1 MSNLISF
8 TDRARERAAGES
20 ARLVAE
26 RLALDAPTR
35 DRIVRTTMALV
46 RNGCSA
52 AWALRTAHRHA
63 RRAAAHCL
71 EPA

>member
-26 RLALDAPTR
+26 RLALDTAAR
-35 DRIVRTTMALV
+35 DRIVSTTKALV
-46 RNGCSA
+46 RKGCSA
-52 AWALRTAHRHA
+52 AWAVRVAHRDA
-63 RRAAAHCL
+63 RRAAAHSP
-71 EPA
+71 ERA